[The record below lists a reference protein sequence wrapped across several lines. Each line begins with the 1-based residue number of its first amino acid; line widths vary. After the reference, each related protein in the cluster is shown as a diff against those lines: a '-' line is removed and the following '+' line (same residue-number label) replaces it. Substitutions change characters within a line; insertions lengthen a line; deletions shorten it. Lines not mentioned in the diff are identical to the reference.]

1 MSAISGRAGMENA
14 ASAGASPGIIQTSDK
29 EISLYVSEN
38 YGNYPADA
46 SKTPRLRRAVIRVD
60 GFVSVNAGYAGGEM
74 LTKPLVFKGA
84 ALVINYSTSA
94 VGSMK
99 VEVQD
104 EHGVPILGFG
114 LAEATEIYGDEIE
127 RAVSWKQGA
136 DLSRLAGR
144 VIRLRFVMK
153 DADLYSI
160 RIISPPIHSAHGSTS
175 SPS

>member
-1 MSAISGRAGMENA
+1 MLWGRMSQSSQKAHSIRTTPPSGTAFSRDMSAISGKA
-14 ASAGASPGIIQTSDK
+14 AMA
-29 EISLYVSEN
+29 
-38 YGNYPADA
+38 
-46 SKTPRLRRAVIRVD
+46 
-60 GFVSVNAGYAGGEM
+60 
-74 LTKPLVFKGA
+74 
-84 ALVINYSTSA
+84 INYSTSA
-94 VGSMK
+94 VGSIK

-104 EHGVPILGFG
+104 EHGVPIAGFG

-160 RIISPPIHSAHGSTS
+160 RIISAPIHSAHGSTS